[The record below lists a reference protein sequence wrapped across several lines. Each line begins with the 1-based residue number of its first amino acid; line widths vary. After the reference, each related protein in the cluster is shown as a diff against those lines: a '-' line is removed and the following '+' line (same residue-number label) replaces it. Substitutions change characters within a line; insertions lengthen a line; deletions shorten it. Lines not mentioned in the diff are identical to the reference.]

1 MLKVFLVEDEY
12 IIREAIR
19 KTVNWEK
26 EGYELVGEAGDGE
39 RAYPLILNTQPDIL
53 ITDIRMPFMNGL
65 S

>member
-39 RAYPLILNTQPDIL
+39 RDRAAWQECNRVSRHDA
-53 ITDIRMPFMNGL
+53 
-65 S
+65 